1 MVIDEAVKLIK
12 GPKGTKVFLTIKRV
26 EGNIEEISIIRDVVE
41 LEETYAKS
49 TLIKDT
55 SGDYGLIEL
64 PKFYINFENYNER
77 NAAVDVKK
85 ELKQLKEKG
94 LKFYDVDLGPFREK
108 VESVYLKNAD
118 NVGGMAAI
126 EALAK
131 Q

>member
-85 ELKQLKEKG
+85 ELKQLKEK
-94 LKFYDVDLGPFREK
+94 
-108 VESVYLKNAD
+108 
-118 NVGGMAAI
+118 M
-126 EALAK
+126 
-131 Q
+131 